1 MEELNA
7 RELIFPSGIRPG
19 ELNLKKEVELL
30 NF

>member
-7 RELIFPSGIRPG
+7 RELNSLPGIRPG
-19 ELNLKKEVELL
+19 ELILKKEVELL